1 MFNKAER
8 SGGMDYNMA
17 NYRVDRIAEDIKQE
31 VYDIMRTLKDPR
43 ITGLLS
49 IVKVEVAP
57 DVTLAR
63 IYVSSLD
70 GFDRAKEAVVG
81 LNSAAGFVRRELNGR
96 LKLRRSPEIKFI
108 ADNGIEQSAKISK
121 MLDELKKDEGK

>member
-1 MFNKAER
+1 
-8 SGGMDYNMA
+8 MA

-43 ITGLLS
+43 ITGILS